1 MKKCFLLLLLATT
14 FANIQAQISH
24 TVSFTQAPVLGT
36 EVMADGNT
44 YTTINLKDAITD
56 GEIGKPA
63 LPFKTVQLLVPSN
76 AKNFSVAVNSYTTTT
91 YNLSYRVAPA
101 QEPIPTSFDTLP
113 AFVAPDSATYNSTM
127 FFPSQ
132 IASID
137 GKGIFRG
144 NHILTITINPMRY
157 YPSQNR
163 VEFYNNISLTLS
175 YTLDGQP
182 TNTNIVVRDK
192 VKCRKMLNAMVAN
205 TGDIDAFSTV
215 NNSATVGVA
224 KSASLLPSDCQ
235 YVVVTTRRLAPA
247 FDEFVFW
254 KTRKGV
260 KTAVV
265 TIEDIKAN
273 YQGDTISHIYDD
285 AGKLRQFLLDAYNN
299 GGGIQY
305 ALLAADSVPIRY
317 CGYFKIDTTFGI
329 ISIPPTPPTYD
340 TSYTNIVVSDYYF
353 SDFNIAW
360 RGIRS
365 NTCCIFYSKNIKEI
379 IMEPELFV
387 GRIQPQNQWEVRNW
401 TRKLLQ
407 YEKNPGNGD
416 YSYLTKGF
424 YQQSDQSQQ
433 LNSARNIAGKVLWCP
448 DTTVFEEEGGYGSA
462 SDSLRLPQF
471 PKGKDF
477 IDKFNEHFG
486 FCGVFAHGTPIGF
499 ACATKGLNAD
509 SMVLTDNSK
518 YSVLS
523 LRGCYRTP
531 ISIRENGNSFEDMT
545 NQAYPTIFY
554 TTSCHTN
561 SYDMWDEFGVYLP
574 SDRSMGDVYT
584 CVSLGGG
591 PAYLGNTRDGYFKRS
606 DTLFTRFVD
615 NIIKGNNKIG
625 CAEALSKNK
634 SIIPTGVDAVV
645 RLGHNLTGCPE
656 MEIWTAIP
664 NTFNNVQIT
673 ESGGTITVNT
683 GGVDSCRIC
692 IMNPLDGGATLY
704 EVRNYVSSATFTNVV
719 TPYIVTITK
728 HNYIPYLQALPDEY
742 IQNETFNTS
751 QIRIGGNIYAGKN
764 VTTQKPQGDV
774 IIRNGATLKLKAQNN
789 VYLENGFKVENGGIL
804 EINTNTNH

>member
-1 MKKCFLLLLLATT
+1 MKKIFILLAAVLLLSEAYSQIQHTET
-14 FANIQAQISH
+14 FANAPAIATMQMQDNNTYC
-24 TVSFTQAPVLGT
+24 TVSLNGAISCGELGAP
-36 EVMADGNT
+36 E
-44 YTTINLKDAITD
+44 
-56 GEIGKPA
+56 
-63 LPFKTVQLLVPSN
+63 LPTKTVQLLVPSN
-76 AKNFSVAVNSYTTTT
+76 AKNFSLNVNSYTTAT
-91 YNLSYRVAPA
+91 YNLSNLIAPV
-101 QEPIPTSFDTLP
+101 QEPVATDNSPLPSFVP
-113 AFVAPDSATYNSTM
+113 PDSAIYNSNSYY
-127 FFPSQ
+127 PLQ
-132 IASID
+132 IAELG

-144 NHILTITINPMRY
+144 NHILSVIINPTRY
-157 YPSQNR
+157 YPTQNR
-163 VEFYNNISLTLS
+163 LEFYNNISLTLS

-182 TNTNIVVRDK
+182 TNTNIVVKDP
-192 VKCRKMLNAMVAN
+192 VQCRKLLSSMVAN
-205 TGDIDAFSTV
+205 TGDINAFSTV

-317 CGYFKIDTTFGI
+317 QKRRYWNELYGRIDTLKK
-329 ISIPPTPPTYD
+329 IPTD
-340 TSYTNIVVSDYYF
+340 IYF
-353 SDFNIAW
+353 SDINCNWNVDGDTYYGNYPHPSFDTLTFD
-360 RGIRS
+360 S
-365 NTCCIFYSKNIKEI
+365 VDFYPEI
-379 IMEPELFV
+379 YV
-387 GRIQPQNQWEVRNW
+387 GRIQPQNLWEVKNW
-401 TRKLLQ
+401 TRKVVQ

-416 YSYLTKGF
+416 YSYLSKSF
-424 YQQSDQSQQ
+424 YLQSDQNQEYNYARRIARQ
-433 LNSARNIAGKVLWCP
+433 LSWCS
-448 DTTVFEEEGGYGSA
+448 DTTIFEEDGGWGNNG
-462 SDSLRLPQF
+462 DTLRVPQF

-486 FCGVFAHGTPIGF
+486 FCGVFAHGMPSSF
-499 ACATKGLNAD
+499 VCATKGVNSENFTTITKD
-509 SMVLTDNSK
+509 TSK
-518 YSVLS
+518 YAVFSMRNS
-523 LRGCYRTP
+523 SRNSM
-531 ISIRENGNSFEDMT
+531 SIPESGNTFEDMT
-545 NQAYPTIFY
+545 NQAYPTILY
-554 TTSCHTN
+554 SISCNTN
-561 SYDMWDEFGVYLP
+561 SYDMRDTYGIYGP
-574 SDRSMGDVYT
+574 NDRSMGDVYT
-584 CVSLGGG
+584 CVSIGGG
-591 PAYLGNTRDGYFKRS
+591 PAYLGNTRAGIGCSIIEFERFINYIKRG
-606 DTLFTRFVD
+606 
-615 NIIKGNNKIG
+615 IYKIG
-625 CAEALSKNK
+625 ISEALSKSNVLTF
-634 SIIPTGVDAVV
+634 SFTEPAA

-673 ESGGTITVNT
+673 ENGGTITVST

-692 IMNPLDGGATLY
+692 IMNPLDVGSTLY
-704 EVRNYVSSATFTNVV
+704 EVRNHVSSATFTNVV

-764 VTTQKPQGDV
+764 VTIQKPQGNV
-774 IIRNGATLKLKAQNN
+774 IIRNGATLKLKAQKE
-789 VYLENGFKVENGGIL
+789 VFLENGFEVEVGGKL
-804 EINTNTNH
+804 EIKTNTNN

>member
-1 MKKCFLLLLLATT
+1 MKKIFLLLTEVLLVTEAFSQIQHTVT
-14 FANIQAQISH
+14 FANAPTIATIQMQDNNTYC
-24 TVSFTQAPVLGT
+24 TVSLNGAISSGELGAP
-36 EVMADGNT
+36 E
-44 YTTINLKDAITD
+44 
-56 GEIGKPA
+56 
-63 LPFKTVQLLVPSN
+63 LPTKTVQLLVPSN
-76 AKNFSVAVNSYTTTT
+76 AKNFSLCVNNYTTTT
-91 YNLSYRVAPA
+91 YNLSNRIAPA
-101 QEPIPTSFDTLP
+101 QEPDATDNSPLPSFIP
-113 AFVAPDSATYNSTM
+113 PDSAIYYSNGYY
-127 FFPSQ
+127 PLQ
-132 IASID
+132 IAELG

-144 NHILTITINPMRY
+144 NHILSIIINPTRY
-157 YPSQNR
+157 YPLQNR
-163 VEFYNNISLTLS
+163 LEFYNNISLTLS

-182 TNTNIVVRDK
+182 TNTNIVVKDP
-192 VKCRKMLNAMVAN
+192 VQCRKLLSSMVAN
-205 TGDIDAFSTV
+205 TGDINAFSTV

-265 TIEDIKAN
+265 TMEDIKAN
-273 YQGDTISHIYDD
+273 YRGDTISNIYDD

-317 CGYFKIDTTFGI
+317 QRRLYMYKIGPLTRLKKTNKVPSDVYYSDLNSNWNVDGDTCYGNYPSPQFDRTLM
-329 ISIPPTPPTYD
+329 TYD
-340 TSYTNIVVSDYYF
+340 SV
-353 SDFNIAW
+353 DF
-360 RGIRS
+360 
-365 NTCCIFYSKNIKEI
+365 FPEI
-379 IMEPELFV
+379 YV
-387 GRIQPQNQWEVRNW
+387 GRIQPQNEWEVRNW

-416 YSYLTKGF
+416 FSYLTKGF
-424 YQQSDQSQQ
+424 YLQADQSQQ
-433 LNSARNIAGKVLWCP
+433 YNSARKIAGKVLWCP

-591 PAYLGNTRDGYFKRS
+591 PAYLGNTRTGHFWIS
-606 DTLFTRFVD
+606 DTLFERF
-615 NIIKGNNKIG
+615 IQYICRGFSKIG
-625 CAEALSKNK
+625 IAQAMSK
-634 SIIPTGVDAVV
+634 TGTELFGFKADPIV
-645 RLGHNLTGCPE
+645 RMGHNLTGCPE

-673 ESGGTITVNT
+673 ENGGTIIVNT

-692 IMNPLDGGATLY
+692 LMSLLDTGATLY
-704 EVRNYVSSATFTNVV
+704 EVRDFVLSATFTNVV

-728 HNYIPYLQALPDEY
+728 HNYIPYLQTLPDEY

-751 QIRIGGNIYAGKN
+751 KTRFGGNIYAGN
-764 VTTQKPQGDV
+764 SVTTQKPHGNV
-774 IIRNGATLKLKAQNN
+774 IIRNGATLKLKAQKE
-789 VYLENGFKVENGGIL
+789 VFLEKGFEVENGGVL
-804 EINTNTNH
+804 EVNANTNN

>member
-1 MKKCFLLLLLATT
+1 MKKYSLLLLLLAIT

-56 GEIGKPA
+56 GEVGKPA

-76 AKNFSVAVNSYTTTT
+76 AKNFTVAVNGYTTTT
-91 YNLSYRVAPA
+91 YNLSYRVTPA
-101 QEPIPTSFDTLP
+101 QEPIPTSFDTIHP
-113 AFVAPDSATYNSTM
+113 FVAPDSATYNSTS

-132 IASID
+132 IATID

-144 NHILTITINPMRY
+144 NHILSLTINPVRY

-192 VKCRKMLNAMVAN
+192 VKCRKMLSSIVAN
-205 TGDIDAFSTV
+205 TSDINSFSTV

-317 CGYFKIDTTFGI
+317 QRRKYWSGLSHVWKLSGKIPTDWYYSDLNSNWNVDGDTCYGNYPITQFDSTDIYFDE
-329 ISIPPTPPTYD
+329 
-340 TSYTNIVVSDYYF
+340 V
-353 SDFNIAW
+353 DF
-360 RGIRS
+360 
-365 NTCCIFYSKNIKEI
+365 FPEI
-379 IMEPELFV
+379 YV

-591 PAYLGNTRDGYFKRS
+591 PAYLGNTRAGYFKRS

-704 EVRNYVSSATFTNVV
+704 EVRNYASSATFTNVV

-742 IQNETFNTS
+742 IQNETINTS

-774 IIRNGATLKLKAQNN
+774 IIRNGATLKLKAQKE
-789 VYLENGFKVENGGIL
+789 VYLEKGFEVENGGVL
-804 EINTNTNH
+804 EVNTNTNN

>member
-76 AKNFSVAVNSYTTTT
+76 AKNFSIAVNSYTTTT
-91 YNLSYRVAPA
+91 YNLSYRVTPA
-101 QEPIPTSFDTLP
+101 QEPIPTSFDTNP
-113 AFVAPDSATYNSTM
+113 PFVAPDSATYNSTTY
-127 FFPSQ
+127 FPSQ
-132 IASID
+132 IASIY

-144 NHILTITINPMRY
+144 NHILSLTINPVRY

-192 VKCRKMLNAMVAN
+192 VKCRKMLSSIVAN
-205 TGDIDAFSTV
+205 ISDINSFSTV
-215 NNSATVGVA
+215 NNTATVGVA
-224 KSASLLPSDCQ
+224 KSASLLPSDCK

-247 FDEFVFW
+247 FDDFVFW

-273 YQGDTISHIYDD
+273 YYGDSVSHIYDD
-285 AGKLRQFLLDAYNN
+285 AGKLRQFLKDAYNN
-299 GGGIQY
+299 GGGIEY
-305 ALLAADSVPIRY
+305 ALLAADSLPIRY
-317 CGYFKIDTTFGI
+317 QRRRYTYVMGPITKTLVFNKVPGDVYYSDLNSNWNVDGDTCFGNYP
-329 ISIPPTPPTYD
+329 SSFFNTTLTTYD
-340 TSYTNIVVSDYYF
+340 SV
-353 SDFNIAW
+353 DF
-360 RGIRS
+360 
-365 NTCCIFYSKNIKEI
+365 YPEI
-379 IMEPELFV
+379 FV
-387 GRIQPQNQWEVRNW
+387 GRIQPQNEWEVKNW
-401 TRKLLQ
+401 TRKIVQ
-407 YEKNPGNGD
+407 YEKSPGNGD

-424 YQQSDQSQQ
+424 YQQSDQSQMY
-433 LNSARNIAGKVLWCP
+433 NSARKIAGKVLWCP

-486 FCGVFAHGTPIGF
+486 FCGVFAHGSPTNF

-509 SMVLTDNSK
+509 SIVLTDNSK

-531 ISIRENGNSFEDMT
+531 VAVRENGNSFEDMT

-554 TTSCHTN
+554 TTSCQTN
-561 SYDMWDEFGVYLP
+561 SYDMWDRYGVYQP

-584 CVSLGGG
+584 CVSIGGG
-591 PAYLGNTRDGYFKRS
+591 PAYLGNTRTGHFGPS
-606 DTLFTRFVD
+606 DTLFERFAQYIFKGLP
-615 NIIKGNNKIG
+615 NIGI
-625 CAEALSKNK
+625 AEAMSK
-634 SIIPTGVDAVV
+634 TGVELFGFKADPIL
-645 RLGHNLTGCPE
+645 RIGHNLTGCPE
-656 MEIWTAIP
+656 TEIWTAIP
-664 NTFNNVQIT
+664 SVFNNVQIT
-673 ESGGTITVNT
+673 ENGTTITVNT
-683 GGVDSCRIC
+683 GGVDSCTIC
-692 IMNPLDGGATLY
+692 VMSPFDGGANY
-704 EVRNYVSSATFTNVV
+704 YDVRKNVGSATFTNVV
-719 TPYIVTITK
+719 GPYIVTITK
-728 HNYIPYLQALPDEY
+728 HNYIPYLQDLPDEY
-742 IQNETFNTS
+742 IQNEIFTGNN
-751 QIRIGGNIYAGKN
+751 IRIGGNIYAGKN
-764 VTTQKPQGDV
+764 VTTQKPQGNV
-774 IIRNGATLKLKAQNN
+774 IIRSGAKLKLQAQKN
-789 VYLENGFKVENGGIL
+789 VYLEKGFEVEMGGKL
-804 EINTNTNH
+804 EVKKTTND